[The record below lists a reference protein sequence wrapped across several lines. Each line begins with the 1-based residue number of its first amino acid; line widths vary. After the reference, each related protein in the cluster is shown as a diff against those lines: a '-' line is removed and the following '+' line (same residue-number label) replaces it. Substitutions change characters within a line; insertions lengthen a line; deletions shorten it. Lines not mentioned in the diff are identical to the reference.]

1 MVYVPVAN
9 TQGTAHTY
17 GVNWTSAALTWLVD
31 GVAVR
36 TLLYEDAKGGT
47 RFPQTPMKL
56 KVGAWAG
63 GDADQNAQGT
73 VEWAM
78 GGKPGSTN
86 YANGPFS
93 MYVESINI
101 INYSPAAAY
110 SYSDNTG
117 NWQSIRVE
125 EGEVGGIVSPED
137 AAADLAT
144 RSSASFTATTGSGA
158 PVKPLATATSNGTA
172 TGSFVTSTRDGV
184 TVISAETGSPS
195 SSSGVTQSNSASTFG
210 ITGGVFGCAVLALLM
225 TVFA

>member
-1 MVYVPVAN
+1 MVYVPTAN
-9 TQGTAHTY
+9 NQGVAHTY

-63 GDADQNAQGT
+63 GDADNNAQGT

-86 YANGPFS
+86 YADGPFS

-144 RSSASFTATTGSGA
+144 KSSASFTATTGSGV
-158 PVKPLATATSNGTA
+158 PVKPLETGSNSTA
-172 TGSFVTSTRDGV
+172 TGVFVTTTRDGR
-184 TVISAETGSPS
+184 TVVSAETGAAAT
-195 SSSGVTQSNSASTFG
+195 SSSGVAESNSASTVG
-210 ITGGVFGCAVLALLM
+210 INVFGCAVLALLM
-225 TVFA
+225 TVLA